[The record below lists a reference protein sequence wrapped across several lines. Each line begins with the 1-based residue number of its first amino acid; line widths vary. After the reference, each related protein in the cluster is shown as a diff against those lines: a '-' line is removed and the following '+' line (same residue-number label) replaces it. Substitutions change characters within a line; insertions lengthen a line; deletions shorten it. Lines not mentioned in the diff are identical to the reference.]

1 VASMMAQVIRSPD
14 TVGEIRRRVTALTQA
29 YQVYPREL

>member
-1 VASMMAQVIRSPD
+1 MVAQVIRSPD